1 MISQPHPIVSTVYAD
16 WGYLSKGI
24 REKCSMPFKSF
35 DTATIEVAGNAS
47 SIIVVHT
54 SSLVRLGIVSA
65 LRIHAS
71 LHGQAIHQG
80 TRFADVEDVVL
91 QARHGGLLICDT
103 NAWTAMEKDA
113 AGFRDR
119 MRDQKVALLLVAN
132 IDSGAHRL
140 LQLRGVSGVVAPDCE
155 VAELEQA
162 VAEIGEGR
170 TWFKTEGR
178 VSPPSGMA
186 KLSCRQVEILELM
199 TRGLLNK
206 QIAWELGVTE
216 GTVKSHV
223 SAILEKLG
231 CDRRT
236 QAIAAFL
243 QSMGVGHH
251 VSMPTLH
258 S

>member
-1 MISQPHPIVSTVYAD
+1 
-16 WGYLSKGI
+16 
-24 REKCSMPFKSF
+24 MPFQSF
-35 DTATIEVAGNAS
+35 ETGTIEVAGNAS
-47 SIIVVHT
+47 SIIVVH
-54 SSLVRLGIVSA
+54 SAPLVRLGVVSA

-71 LHGQAIHQG
+71 LNGQTIRHGA
-80 TRFADVEDVVL
+80 RLADVEDDIL
-91 QARHGGLLICDT
+91 QARGGMLICDA
-103 NAWTAMEKDA
+103 NAWTALEKDPN
-113 AGFRDR
+113 GLRERVRDH
-119 MRDQKVALLLVAN
+119 KTALLLIAN
-132 IDSGAHRL
+132 TDAGAHRL
-140 LQLRGVSGVVAPDCE
+140 LQLRGVSGVVMPDCE
-155 VAELEQA
+155 ASDLEQA
-162 VAEIGEGR
+162 VAEIADGR
-170 TWFKTEGR
+170 TWFKTESR
-178 VSPPSGMA
+178 LSPPTGMA

-243 QSMGVGHH
+243 QSMGVGHAAQP
-251 VSMPTLH
+251 MLH

>member
-1 MISQPHPIVSTVYAD
+1 
-16 WGYLSKGI
+16 
-24 REKCSMPFKSF
+24 MPFKSF

-47 SIIVVHT
+47 SIIVVHAA
-54 SSLVRLGIVSA
+54 SLVRLGIVSA
-65 LRIHAS
+65 LRIQAS
-71 LHGQAIHQG
+71 LSGQAIHHG
-80 TRFADVEDVVL
+80 SRLVDVEDVIM
-91 QARHGGLLICDT
+91 QARHGGVLVCDT

-113 AGFRDR
+113 AGLRDR
-119 MRDQKVALLLVAN
+119 IREQKVALLLVAN
-132 IDSGAHRL
+132 TDAGAFRL
-140 LQLRGVSGVVAPDCE
+140 LQLRGAAGVVAPDCE

-162 VAEIGEGR
+162 VAELSEGR
-170 TWFKTEGR
+170 SWFKTEGR
-178 VSPPSGMA
+178 ASPPNGMS

-251 VSMPTLH
+251 VTMPTLH

>member
-1 MISQPHPIVSTVYAD
+1 
-16 WGYLSKGI
+16 
-24 REKCSMPFKSF
+24 MPFKSF
-35 DTATIEVAGNAS
+35 DTATIEVAGNVS
-47 SIIVVHT
+47 SIIVLHT
-54 SSLVRLGIVSA
+54 ASLVRLGIVSA

-71 LHGQAIHQG
+71 LHGHVIKQGSRLMEVEGAIL
-80 TRFADVEDVVL
+80 E
-91 QARHGGLLICDT
+91 ARQGGLVICDT
-103 NAWTAMEKDA
+103 NGWTAIEKE
-113 AGFRDR
+113 AGLRER
-119 MRDQKVALLLVAN
+119 MRDQKIALLLVAN
-132 IDSGAHRL
+132 TDSGAHRL
-140 LQLRGVSGVVAPDCE
+140 LQLRGVSGVVAPNCE
-155 VAELEQA
+155 VSELEQA
-162 VAEIGEGR
+162 VVEISEGR
-170 TWFKTEGR
+170 IWFKTEGR
-178 VSPPSGMA
+178 VSPPSGMS

-251 VSMPTLH
+251 VTMPALH

>member
-1 MISQPHPIVSTVYAD
+1 
-16 WGYLSKGI
+16 
-24 REKCSMPFKSF
+24 MPFKSF
-35 DTATIEVAGNAS
+35 GTATIEVAGNAS
-47 SIIVVHT
+47 SIIVVNT
-54 SSLVRLGIVSA
+54 AALVRLGIVSA
-65 LRIHAS
+65 LRVQAS
-71 LHGQAIHQG
+71 LNGQAIHHG
-80 TRFADVEDVVL
+80 AKMGDVEDVLL
-91 QARHGGLLICDT
+91 QAHRGSVLICDT
-103 NAWTAMEKDA
+103 AAWTAMEKDA
-113 AGFRDR
+113 SAFRDR
-119 MRDQKVALLLVAN
+119 LREKKIALLLVAN
-132 IDSGAHRL
+132 TDAGAHRL
-140 LQLRGVSGVVAPDCE
+140 LQLRGVSGVVALDCE
-155 VAELEQA
+155 AAELEQA

-243 QSMGVGHH
+243 QSMGVGHQAQ
-251 VSMPTLH
+251 MLH

>member
-1 MISQPHPIVSTVYAD
+1 
-16 WGYLSKGI
+16 
-24 REKCSMPFKSF
+24 MPFKSF

-47 SIIVVHT
+47 SIVVVHAA
-54 SSLVRLGIVSA
+54 SLVRLGIVSA

-71 LHGQAIHQG
+71 LHGETIHHG
-80 TRFADVEDVVL
+80 ARLGDVDGVIKKAAHV
-91 QARHGGLLICDT
+91 LLIIDANT
-103 NAWTAMEKDA
+103 WTAMEKDA
-113 AGFRDR
+113 SDLRDR
-119 MRDQKVALLLVAN
+119 IRQHEVAVLLVAN
-132 IDSGAHRL
+132 TDLGAHRL
-140 LQLRGVSGVVAPDCE
+140 LQLRGVAGVVAPDCD
-155 VAELEQA
+155 VTELEQA
-162 VAEIGEGR
+162 VAEIGDGR
-170 TWFKTEGR
+170 TWFKMEHR
-178 VSPPSGMA
+178 MSPASGMS

-243 QSMGVGHH
+243 QSVGVGHH
-251 VSMPTLH
+251 ASQPMLH

>member
-1 MISQPHPIVSTVYAD
+1 
-16 WGYLSKGI
+16 
-24 REKCSMPFKSF
+24 MPFKSF

-54 SSLVRLGIVSA
+54 ASLVRLGIVGA

-71 LHGQAIHQG
+71 LHGQVIHHG
-80 TRFADVEDVVL
+80 ARFADVEEAVL

-113 AGFRDR
+113 AGLRER
-119 MRDQKVALLLVAN
+119 LREQQIALLVVAN
-132 IDSGAHRL
+132 TDAGAHRL
-140 LQLRGVSGVVAPDCE
+140 LQLRGVSGVVTPDCE

-162 VAEIGEGR
+162 VAEIGAGR
-170 TWFKTEGR
+170 TWFRTEGR
-178 VSPPSGMA
+178 VSPPNGMS

-243 QSMGVGHH
+243 QSMGVGHQPA
-251 VSMPTLH
+251 MPMLH

>member
-1 MISQPHPIVSTVYAD
+1 
-16 WGYLSKGI
+16 
-24 REKCSMPFKSF
+24 MPFKSF

-47 SIIVVHT
+47 SIIVVNAA
-54 SSLVRLGIVSA
+54 SLVRLGIVSA

-71 LHGQAIHQG
+71 FHGQTIHHG
-80 TRFADVEDVVL
+80 ARLGDVEDAIKNL
-91 QARHGGLLICDT
+91 ERGLLVIDA
-103 NAWTAMEKDA
+103 NGWTAMEKDA
-113 AGFRDR
+113 SGLRER
-119 MRDQKVALLLVAN
+119 LRDQKIAVLLVAN
-132 IDSGAHRL
+132 TDSGAHRL
-140 LQLRGVSGVVAPDCE
+140 LQLRGVAGVVAPDCDA
-155 VAELEQA
+155 AELEQA
-162 VAEIGEGR
+162 VAEIADGR
-170 TWFKTEGR
+170 SWFKTEHR
-178 VSPPSGMA
+178 LSPSGGMS

-243 QSMGVGHH
+243 QSMGVGRQA
-251 VSMPTLH
+251 PQALLH

>member
-1 MISQPHPIVSTVYAD
+1 
-16 WGYLSKGI
+16 
-24 REKCSMPFKSF
+24 MPFKSF
-35 DTATIEVAGNAS
+35 ETATIEVGGNAS
-47 SIIVVHT
+47 SIIVVH
-54 SSLVRLGIVSA
+54 SASLVRLGIVSA

-71 LHGQAIHQG
+71 LSGQAIHHG
-80 TRFADVEDVVL
+80 SRLADVEDAVIKA
-91 QARHGGLLICDT
+91 QGGLLVCDT
-103 NAWTAMEKDA
+103 NAWTAMEKDEN
-113 AGFRDR
+113 GLRDR
-119 MRDQKVALLLVAN
+119 IRAQKLALLLVAN
-132 IDSGAHRL
+132 TDGGAHRL
-140 LQLRGVSGVVAPDCE
+140 LQLRGVSGVVALDCE
-155 VAELEQA
+155 VTELEQA
-162 VAEIGEGR
+162 VAEIGDGR

-178 VSPPSGMA
+178 LSPPNGMS

-243 QSMGVGHH
+243 QSMGVGHRASH
-251 VSMPTLH
+251 PTLH

>member
-1 MISQPHPIVSTVYAD
+1 
-16 WGYLSKGI
+16 
-24 REKCSMPFKSF
+24 MPFKSF

-47 SIIVVHT
+47 SIIIVQA
-54 SSLVRLGIVSA
+54 SSLTRLGIASA
-65 LRIHAS
+65 LRIQAS
-71 LHGQAIHQG
+71 LHGQVIHQG
-80 TRFADVEDVVL
+80 SCFADVEDAIM
-91 QARHGGLLICDT
+91 QSRQGGLLVCDT
-103 NAWTAMEKDA
+103 AGWNAMEKSA
-113 AGFRDR
+113 SS
-119 MRDQKVALLLVAN
+119 MRERVREQKIAILLVAN
-132 IDSGAHRL
+132 TDAGAHRL
-140 LQLRGVSGVVAPDCE
+140 LQLRGVSGVVALDCE
-155 VAELEQA
+155 VAEIEQA
-162 VAEIGEGR
+162 ASEILDGR

-178 VSPPSGMA
+178 ACPPSGMS

-243 QSMGVGHH
+243 QSMGVGHQPGP
-251 VSMPTLH
+251 VLH

>member
-1 MISQPHPIVSTVYAD
+1 
-16 WGYLSKGI
+16 
-24 REKCSMPFKSF
+24 MPFKSF

-47 SIIVVHT
+47 SIIVVNT
-54 SSLVRLGIVSA
+54 ASLVRLGIVSA
-65 LRIHAS
+65 LRIQAS
-71 LHGQAIHQG
+71 LNGQSIHHGA
-80 TRFADVEDVVL
+80 RLADVEASLLQSRRGGVL
-91 QARHGGLLICDT
+91 VCDT
-103 NAWTAMEKDA
+103 NAWTTMEKDTL
-113 AGFRDR
+113 RER
-119 MRDQKVALLLVAN
+119 IREQKIAVLLVAN
-132 IDSGAHRL
+132 TDAGAHRL

-155 VAELEQA
+155 ASELEQA

-178 VSPPSGMA
+178 TSSPSGMS

-251 VSMPTLH
+251 AQPMLH